1 MIGLAEA
8 PLKAQPDVAIIARLM
23 KITQQHMQ

>member
-8 PLKAQPDVAIIARLM
+8 PLKAQPHVEIPARIT
-23 KITQQHMQ
+23 KITQQHVQ